1 MRIMIF
7 EIDDVIPFS
16 KRHKGETIRQIV
28 RYDSGYLK
36 DLFLKDVRICFSED
50 CFSELIRLTQN
61 HKDNWEMCSDTS
73 NIFTQLK
80 SYATPYLYCFNDE
93 KLRTINEERLNNYVA
108 I

>member
-1 MRIMIF
+1 MIL
-7 EIDDVIPFS
+7 EIDDIIPFS
-16 KRHKGETIRQIV
+16 KRHKNETIRQIV

-36 DLFLKDVRICFSED
+36 DLFLKDESICFSED
-50 CFSELIRLTQN
+50 CYNELIRLTQN
-61 HKDNWEMCSDTS
+61 HNDNWEMGSDTS

-93 KLRTINEERLNNYVA
+93 KLRIINKERLKNHVA